1 MENILVGCRRVEIN
15 LSSVPE
21 SCFTHV
27 GARTD
32 LVEISWKSTGT
43 IRSEEIYK
51 SQSYGRSGQ
60 RGAGGYIINGRGVL
74 VQLSIANS
82 PGPLPTSVP
91 RRQEQTQHGSAF
103 LMYKELDKLGD
114 N

>member
-1 MENILVGCRRVEIN
+1 VEVYWN
-15 LSSVPE
+15 NQ
-21 SCFTHV
+21 
-27 GARTD
+27 
-32 LVEISWKSTGT
+32 
-43 IRSEEIYK
+43 SEEMYK
-51 SQSYGRSGQ
+51 SQTYGRSGQ
-60 RGAGGYIINGRGVL
+60 RGADGYIINGRG

-91 RRQEQTQHGSAF
+91 RRQERTQHGSAF